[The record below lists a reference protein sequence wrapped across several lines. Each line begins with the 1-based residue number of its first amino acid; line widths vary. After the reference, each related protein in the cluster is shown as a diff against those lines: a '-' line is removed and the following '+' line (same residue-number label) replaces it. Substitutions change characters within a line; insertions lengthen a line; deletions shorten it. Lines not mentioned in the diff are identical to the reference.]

1 MLLAEM
7 LKNRQSWR
15 LTSSSTPSLKEL
27 LSELTNYAFSL
38 QKLYIMFQTTLF
50 KHFSAHF
57 MQGPIPP
64 AIPIVL
70 LHLRLLFLSS
80 LSHLLVGPRPS
91 QTPQNCT
98 TFGPHNIP
106 LLAKIYSGIFL

>member
-1 MLLAEM
+1 
-7 LKNRQSWR
+7 
-15 LTSSSTPSLKEL
+15 
-27 LSELTNYAFSL
+27 
-38 QKLYIMFQTTLF
+38 MFQATLF

-64 AIPIVL
+64 AIPIVP
-70 LHLRLLFLSS
+70 LHLRLLFPSS
-80 LSHLLVGPRPS
+80 LSHLLVGPRPG

-106 LLAKIYSGIFL
+106 LLAKINSGIFL